1 MKISQILKSP
11 SVKILLYLF
20 EKEEAR
26 YSELAKLIKSRG
38 TLSLNLKELDEE
50 GLIKRRIVD
59 SKPIQAYYS
68 LSKKGTEIAKRF
80 NEIKELQLS

>member
-1 MKISQILKSP
+1 M
-11 SVKILLYLF
+11 ILLYLF
-20 EKEEAR
+20 EKEETR
-26 YSELAKLIKSRG
+26 YSELTKLIKSRG

-68 LSKKGTEIAKRF
+68 LSKKGREIAKRF
-80 NEIKELQLS
+80 NEIKELQLSESDME

>member
-1 MKISQILKSP
+1 MKISQVLKSP
-11 SVKILLYLF
+11 SIRILLFLF

-26 YSELAKLIKSRG
+26 YSELTKLIKSRG
-38 TLSLNLKELDEE
+38 TLSLNLKDLDEE

-68 LSKKGTEIAKRF
+68 LSKKGKEIAKQF
-80 NEIKELQLS
+80 NEIKKLQLS

>member
-11 SVKILLYLF
+11 SIMILLYLF

-26 YSELAKLIKSRG
+26 YSELTKLIKSRG

-50 GLIKRRIVD
+50 GLIKRRIID

-68 LSKKGTEIAKRF
+68 LSEKGKEIAKRF
-80 NEIKELQLS
+80 NEIKRLQLS